1 MVPIGPV
8 VAGIIVLLIV
18 VFFPLIFQFL
28 IIQMCSGR
36 ILCIIL
42 TKGKDLEFKLLK
54 KIGGEFVEDQGD
66 QWLLDPAMQRLVPY
80 PILFGPMQ
88 KLLKFFQQI
97 VPCSIYMRGRQE
109 PLDWENPAIASLM
122 SSKELAAIL
131 DPHWLVALVRGVEQ
145 GVAGQGAIPKNM
157 KMMLFLAVGASVLAV
172 VFVLVVLYKETQNT
186 ALIQQVIEGLKVLPK

>member
-8 VAGIIVLLIV
+8 IAIVIVVLIV

-36 ILCIIL
+36 ILAVIL

-66 QWLLDPAMQRLVPY
+66 QWILDPTMQRLVPY
-80 PILFGPMQ
+80 PILFGPLG

-97 VPCSIYMRGRQE
+97 VPCSIYMRGRQD

-131 DPHWLVALVRGVEQ
+131 DPHWLVALVKGVEQ
-145 GVAGQGAIPKNM
+145 GVAGAGAIPKNM

-172 VFVLVVLYKETQNT
+172 VLSLVLLYKDSQSSMVM
-186 ALIQQVIEGLKVLPK
+186 QQILDGLNKLPK